1 MTLSTKLFGE
11 EGDLQLPKGEGHLTI
26 SLGKIFNQVARR
38 RKGLG
43 SLNKVA

>member
-1 MTLSTKLFGE
+1 MTLSTKLVGE

-26 SLGKIFNQVARR
+26 SLGKTFNQVAQ
-38 RKGLG
+38 RKRALG